1 MTKSEFGCKWH
12 VLNPRQENKGL
23 TQTRQVKPCSW
34 RISQVPR
41 ETAAPH
47 PCLLDLLCK
56 WIFPWTIVLIL
67 RRYDKSCCFLTET
80 GIEVVKYWK
89 VLMLNAAYSSL
100 PQGHVRQTN
109 LVQVV
114 FQKCNTPRTKRIWAV
129 AVVGSKKME
138 DDRQTIDYQQDYP
151 PTITPPFI
159 PLATIPIPF
168 CIPDSELLANTMMP
182 WLCEIL
188 HKYA

>member
-1 MTKSEFGCKWH
+1 M
-12 VLNPRQENKGL
+12 
-23 TQTRQVKPCSW
+23 
-34 RISQVPR
+34 PR

-80 GIEVVKYWK
+80 GIEVVNYWK

-138 DDRQTIDYQQDYP
+138 DDRQDNWLPARLPTNHNTTIYTTCYHTN
-151 PTITPPFI
+151 TILHSRFW
-159 PLATIPIPF
+159 AF
-168 CIPDSELLANTMMP
+168 SQYTMMP
-182 WLCEIL
+182 WICEIL
-188 HKYA
+188 HKYAHGTIWYRQLLWLDFSDQ